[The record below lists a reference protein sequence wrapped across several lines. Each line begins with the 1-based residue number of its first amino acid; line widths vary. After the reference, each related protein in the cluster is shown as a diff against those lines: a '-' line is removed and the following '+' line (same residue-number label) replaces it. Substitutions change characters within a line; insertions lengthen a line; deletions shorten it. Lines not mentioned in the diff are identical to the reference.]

1 MACCLH
7 TRRHSSWSP
16 DDEGDHQHNTTGSEG
31 GNAGEG
37 TPPPKRKGKFS
48 TLGKIFKPWKW
59 RKKKSS
65 EKFKETS
72 EVLERK
78 MSMRRPRQE
87 LIEQG
92 VLKELPEN
100 AEKSGANCALQQKA
114 LKVIHWMLWR
124 PIYLREVD
132 EAHGP
137 KQPYVKNGH
146 TLPVGVSGGGGNR
159 GLEPIRSNVE
169 SELRLNQPWLSQ
181 PEDRRIRAPSDG
193 ERRGAMG
200 VRATGQDEGRRG
212 GRSSADEW
220 KPNLSWQVE
229 EPRRGGRGDERR
241 PGLTKAP
248 SEDCRRTRPEPEW
261 KPTLPRHS
269 STEEGRGR
277 RESDSGH
284 YVPDPEAMRD
294 TLREPL
300 PPKQSI
306 LPPPKWLMS
315 STPEPGM
322 EGSPRTPV
330 HSPATSFSSSS
341 ASSSSPPSS
350 AASAAGKPLRTVQSA
365 GSNTQASSGAPLT
378 PSIQSSSAGSAPN
391 QPVKQ
396 PPLPPPK
403 PVNRT
408 TNPAMLASTLH
419 GGDPFPLYWSCWKR
433 EGDYDVYLSLPVYLC
448 RRAGG
453 VRAAELNQ
461 VTGGAH
467 LGPAKPSPPMPP
479 KRTTPVTKR
488 NTEDS
493 SLPISLTSM
502 LSPEDRANIPGGF
515 PLHLPPPSPPLPTHI
530 PPSPPRG
537 HTHHLLHQHSYPHPL
552 PQPLPVHFD
561 PPSPLEEAPAR
572 QAPVPLHIMIQ
583 RALTSPGPALPHPDG
598 SQRAHSLLFETPP
611 EYQGAR
617 PLPVTIQPL
626 KISEDDYSD
635 EEEEEEEEEEE
646 DEEEE
651 DDEEEEEDEEDVDED
666 EDMPLPEHLPLPQSQ
681 PELEPRSR
689 RCLVGDLNVSMIP
702 EGPDSSEGEE
712 GDEDQH
718 AEESDSDGP
727 VLYKD
732 DESDEDEE
740 DDSPP
745 SALASR
751 VKRKDT
757 LALKLSS
764 RPSAPDRQAPERTG
778 RVEHMG
784 LSWQSKEQWEA
795 IRTQIG
801 TALTRRLSQR
811 PTAEELE
818 QRNILQPKNEADR
831 QAEVREIKRRL
842 TRKLSQRPTVAE
854 LQARKIL
861 RFHEY
866 VEVTHAQDY
875 DRRADKPWTKL
886 TPADK
891 AAIRKELNE
900 FKSSEMEVHE
910 ESRIYTR

>member
-1 MACCLH
+1 MGQSFSLDTAAQNFSTH
-7 TRRHSSWSP
+7 N

-277 RESDSGH
+277 R
-284 YVPDPEAMRD
+284 
-294 TLREPL
+294 
-300 PPKQSI
+300 
-306 LPPPKWLMS
+306 
-315 STPEPGM
+315 
-322 EGSPRTPV
+322 
-330 HSPATSFSSSS
+330 
-341 ASSSSPPSS
+341 
-350 AASAAGKPLRTVQSA
+350 
-365 GSNTQASSGAPLT
+365 
-378 PSIQSSSAGSAPN
+378 
-391 QPVKQ
+391 
-396 PPLPPPK
+396 
-403 PVNRT
+403 
-408 TNPAMLASTLH
+408 
-419 GGDPFPLYWSCWKR
+419 
-433 EGDYDVYLSLPVYLC
+433 
-448 RRAGG
+448 
-453 VRAAELNQ
+453 AELNQ

-488 NTEDS
+488 NTEDC

-635 EEEEEEEEEEE
+635 EEEEEEE
-646 DEEEE
+646 EEEE

-910 ESRIYTR
+910 ESRIYTRFHRP

>member
-1 MACCLH
+1 MNLN
-7 TRRHSSWSP
+7 RRTQES
-16 DDEGDHQHNTTGSEG
+16 DHQHTTTGSEG
-31 GNAGEG
+31 GNVGDG
-37 TPPPKRKGKFS
+37 TPAPKRKGKLA
-48 TLGKIFKPWKW
+48 TLGKIFRPWKW

-78 MSMRRPRQE
+78 ISMRRPRQE

-100 AEKSGANCALQQKA
+100 ET
-114 LKVIHWMLWR
+114 
-124 PIYLREVD
+124 D

-137 KQPYVKNGH
+137 KPPYVKNGH
-146 TLPVGVSGGGGNR
+146 TLPVAGCSGSGSR
-159 GLEPIRSNVE
+159 GLETIRPPSE
-169 SELRLNQPWLSQ
+169 SEFRVNQAWLPQ
-181 PEDRRIRAPSDG
+181 PEDRRVRAPSDG
-193 ERRGAMG
+193 ERRGAPA
-200 VRATGQDEGRRG
+200 VRTSCQDEGRRG
-212 GRSSADEW
+212 GRAGGDEW
-220 KPNLSWQVE
+220 KVNLGWQVE
-229 EPRRGGRGDERR
+229 EARRGGRVYGDLDKR

-248 SEDCRRTRPEPEW
+248 SEDGRRTRPEADW

-269 STEEGRGR
+269 SAEEGRGR
-277 RESDSGH
+277 RESDSSH
-284 YVPDPEAMRD
+284 YVPDLEVLRD

-306 LPPPKWLMS
+306 QPPKWLMS
-315 STPEPGM
+315 TTPEPGM
-322 EGSPRTPV
+322 ESSPRTPI
-330 HSPATSFSSSS
+330 HSPASYSSSS
-341 ASSSSPPSS
+341 PASSSSPPSLAASGTGRPPRSS
-350 AASAAGKPLRTVQSA
+350 AASGANVSASTGVPL
-365 GSNTQASSGAPLT
+365 P
-378 PSIQSSSAGSAPN
+378 SSSATGLT
-391 QPVKQ
+391 QHIKQ

-403 PVNRT
+403 PLNRT
-408 TNPAMLASTLH
+408 TNPAML
-419 GGDPFPLYWSCWKR
+419 GGTNL
-433 EGDYDVYLSLPVYLC
+433 V
-448 RRAGG
+448 
-453 VRAAELNQ
+453 
-461 VTGGAH
+461 
-467 LGPAKPSPPMPP
+467 PAKPSPPMPP

-488 NTEDS
+488 NVEDSTLPIS
-493 SLPISLTSM
+493 SLPSV

-515 PLHLPPPSPPLPTHI
+515 PLPPPPPSPPLPTHI

-537 HTHHLLHQHSYPHPL
+537 HAHHLLHQHSYPHPL

-561 PPSPLEEAPAR
+561 PPSPLEESPAR
-572 QAPVPLHIMIQ
+572 Q
-583 RALTSPGPALPHPDG
+583 
-598 SQRAHSLLFETPP
+598 
-611 EYQGAR
+611 
-617 PLPVTIQPL
+617 
-626 KISEDDYSD
+626 
-635 EEEEEEEEEEE
+635 
-646 DEEEE
+646 EE
-651 DDEEEEEDEEDVDED
+651 DDEEEDDDDDDE
-666 EDMPLPEHLPLPQSQ
+666 PPPQHLPAPQIQ

-689 RCLVGDLNVSMIP
+689 RCLVGDLAITVVP
-702 EGPDSSEGEE
+702 EAPDSSEEEEGEE
-712 GDEDQH
+712 DQQ

-732 DESDEDEE
+732 EESDEDEE
-740 DDSPP
+740 DEGPP

-764 RPSAPDRQAPERTG
+764 RPSAPDRQAPERPARGEPT
-778 RVEHMG
+778 G

-866 VEVTHAQDY
+866 VEVTLAQDY

-910 ESRIYTR
+910 ESRIYTRFHRP

>member
-1 MACCLH
+1 MEN
-7 TRRHSSWSP
+7 R
-16 DDEGDHQHNTTGSEG
+16 DDEGEHQHSTMGSEG
-31 GNAGEG
+31 GTAGDG

-92 VLKELPEN
+92 VLKELSDNE
-100 AEKSGANCALQQKA
+100 SG
-114 LKVIHWMLWR
+114 
-124 PIYLREVD
+124 
-132 EAHGP
+132 EAHGH
-137 KQPYVKNGH
+137 KMHYVKNGH
-146 TLPVGVSGGGGNR
+146 TLPVGVGGGL
-159 GLEPIRSNVE
+159 GLEQVHSPTE
-169 SELRLNQPWLSQ
+169 SEFRVNPVWLPQ
-181 PEDRRIRAPSDG
+181 HDDRRGRAPSDG
-193 ERRGAMG
+193 DHRGALG
-200 VRATGQDEGRRG
+200 LRASNQDEGRRSG
-212 GRSSADEW
+212 WSVGTEDW
-220 KPNLSWQVE
+220 KSNLAWQGDDI
-229 EPRRGGRGDERR
+229 RRGGRPHAEMDKR
-241 PGLTKAP
+241 PGLMKAP
-248 SEDCRRTRPEPEW
+248 SEDGRRTRPESDW

-269 STEEGRGR
+269 SVEEGRGR
-277 RESDSGH
+277 QESDSSQ
-284 YVPDPEAMRD
+284 YVSNSELLRD

-300 PPKQSI
+300 PPKQSVM
-306 LPPPKWLMS
+306 PPKWLMTS
-315 STPEPGM
+315 APEPGVD
-322 EGSPRTPV
+322 SLPRTPV
-330 HSPATSFSSSS
+330 HNPAAGFSSSS
-341 ASSSSPPSS
+341 ASSNSSSSS
-350 AASAAGKPLRTVQSA
+350 AVSTAGKPLRNVSSA
-365 GSNTQASSGAPLT
+365 GANTQVSSGAHLT
-378 PSIQSSSAGSAPN
+378 TSSGPSSMGAVPTH
-391 QPVKQ
+391 PTKQ

-403 PVNRT
+403 PINRGN
-408 TNPAMLASTLH
+408 NPAMLAELSQ
-419 GGDPFPLYWSCWKR
+419 GGTNL
-433 EGDYDVYLSLPVYLC
+433 V
-448 RRAGG
+448 
-453 VRAAELNQ
+453 
-461 VTGGAH
+461 
-467 LGPAKPSPPMPP
+467 KPSPPMPP

-488 NTEDS
+488 NLEDSPLTIS
-493 SLPISLTSM
+493 SLPSI
-502 LSPEDRANIPGGF
+502 LSEDMRANIPGGYQL
-515 PLHLPPPSPPLPTHI
+515 PPPPPSPPLPTHI
-530 PPSPPRG
+530 PPSPPRA
-537 HTHHLLHQHSYPHPL
+537 HTHHLLHQHSYPYPL

-561 PPSPLEEAPAR
+561 PPSPPEDPPAR

-583 RALTSPGPALPHPDG
+583 RALSSPGPTHPHPDG

-611 EYQGAR
+611 EYQGGR

-626 KISEDDYSD
+626 KLDEDDYSD
-635 EEEEEEEEEEE
+635 EEEEEEE
-646 DEEEE
+646 DD
-651 DDEEEEEDEEDVDED
+651 DDEDHPPD
-666 EDMPLPEHLPLPQSQ
+666 HLASPHSQ

-689 RCLVGDLNVSMIP
+689 RCLVGDLSISVIP
-702 EGPDSSEGEE
+702 EGNNSSEEE
-712 GDEDQH
+712 EDEEDQQPDD
-718 AEESDSDGP
+718 SDSDGP

-732 DESDEDEE
+732 DESDEDE
-740 DDSPP
+740 DDDCPP

-764 RPSAPDRQAPERTG
+764 RPCAPDRQAPERQAK
-778 RVEHMG
+778 VEHTS

-801 TALTRRLSQR
+801 SALTRRLSQR

-818 QRNILQPKNEADR
+818 QRNILQPKNQADR

-842 TRKLSQRPTVAE
+842 TRKLSERPTVAE

-866 VEVTHAQDY
+866 VEVTCAQDY

-910 ESRIYTR
+910 ESRIYTRFHRP

>member
-1 MACCLH
+1 MGQTFPLETAPQNSCAHL
-7 TRRHSSWSP
+7 
-16 DDEGDHQHNTTGSEG
+16 DDEGDHQHSSTGSEG
-31 GNAGEG
+31 GTAGDA

-92 VLKELPEN
+92 VLKELPDN
-100 AEKSGANCALQQKA
+100 
-114 LKVIHWMLWR
+114 
-124 PIYLREVD
+124 
-132 EAHGP
+132 
-137 KQPYVKNGH
+137 
-146 TLPVGVSGGGGNR
+146 
-159 GLEPIRSNVE
+159 
-169 SELRLNQPWLSQ
+169 
-181 PEDRRIRAPSDG
+181 
-193 ERRGAMG
+193 
-200 VRATGQDEGRRG
+200 
-212 GRSSADEW
+212 
-220 KPNLSWQVE
+220 
-229 EPRRGGRGDERR
+229 
-241 PGLTKAP
+241 
-248 SEDCRRTRPEPEW
+248 
-261 KPTLPRHS
+261 
-269 STEEGRGR
+269 GR
-277 RESDSGH
+277 REKRVCVRLYFLNHILYQEVCTLKRNLAKALFGDNKRRKMTSLSPAGFFCVCAPVHRNTQESDSSQ
-284 YVPDPEAMRD
+284 YVSNSEVLRD

-300 PPKQSI
+300 PPKQSVM
-306 LPPPKWLMS
+306 PPKWLMT
-315 STPEPGM
+315 STPEPGAD
-322 EGSPRTPV
+322 SLPRTPV
-330 HSPATSFSSSS
+330 HNPAAAFSSSS
-341 ASSSSPPSS
+341 ASSNSSSSS
-350 AASAAGKPLRTVQSA
+350 AVSTAGKPLRNVSSA
-365 GSNTQASSGAPLT
+365 GANTQASSRAPLT
-378 PSIQSSSAGSAPN
+378 TSSAPSSMGNVPA
-391 QPVKQ
+391 QPTKQ

-403 PVNRT
+403 PINRSN
-408 TNPAMLASTLH
+408 NPTMLAELTQ
-419 GGDPFPLYWSCWKR
+419 
-433 EGDYDVYLSLPVYLC
+433 
-448 RRAGG
+448 GG
-453 VRAAELNQ
+453 VNL
-461 VTGGAH
+461 V
-467 LGPAKPSPPMPP
+467 PAKPSPPMPP

-488 NTEDS
+488 NAEDSPLTIS
-493 SLPISLTSM
+493 SLPSI
-502 LSPEDRANIPGGF
+502 LSEDMRANIPGGYQLPPPPPSLCLLF
-515 PLHLPPPSPPLPTHI
+515 LVHLQNGQPELAQGGTNLVLAKPSPPMPPKRTTPVTKRNAEDSPLTISSLPSILSEDMRANIPGGYQLPPPPPSPPLPTHI
-530 PPSPPRG
+530 PPSPPRA
-537 HTHHLLHQHSYPHPL
+537 HTHHLLHQHSYPYPL

-561 PPSPLEEAPAR
+561 PPSPPEEPPAR

-583 RALTSPGPALPHPDG
+583 RALSSPGPALPHPDG

-611 EYQGAR
+611 EYQVSR

-626 KISEDDYSD
+626 KLDEDDYSD
-635 EEEEEEEEEEE
+635 EEEEEEE
-646 DEEEE
+646 DDDD
-651 DDEEEEEDEEDVDED
+651 DDEEPPPD
-666 EDMPLPEHLPLPQSQ
+666 HLPSPQSQ

-689 RCLVGDLNVSMIP
+689 RCLVGDLSISIIP
-702 EGPDSSEGEE
+702 EGNNSSEEE
-712 GDEDQH
+712 EDEEDQQP
-718 AEESDSDGP
+718 EESDSDGP

-732 DESDEDEE
+732 DDSDEDED

-764 RPSAPDRQAPERTG
+764 RPSAPDRQAPERQA
-778 RVEHMG
+778 RVEHTG

-866 VEVTHAQDY
+866 VEVTCAQDY

-910 ESRIYTR
+910 ESRIYTRFHRP

>member
-1 MACCLH
+1 MGQAFILETAPQNSCAHL
-7 TRRHSSWSP
+7 
-16 DDEGDHQHNTTGSEG
+16 DEGDHQHSTTGSEG
-31 GNAGEG
+31 GTPGDG

-65 EKFKETS
+65 EKFQETS

-100 AEKSGANCALQQKA
+100 
-114 LKVIHWMLWR
+114 V
-124 PIYLREVD
+124 
-132 EAHGP
+132 EAHSH
-137 KQPYVKNGH
+137 KMPYVKNGH
-146 TLPVGVSGGGGNR
+146 TLPIGGGGIGG
-159 GLEPIRSNVE
+159 GLEQIHSPSE
-169 SELRLNQPWLSQ
+169 SEFRVNPVWLPQPD
-181 PEDRRIRAPSDG
+181 DRRGRTPSDG
-193 ERRGAMG
+193 DHRGALG
-200 VRATGQDEGRRG
+200 LRVSTQDENREARRSGWSSGTEDWKSNMAWHGDDGRRG
-212 GRSSADEW
+212 GRLHPDLD
-220 KPNLSWQVE
+220 K
-229 EPRRGGRGDERR
+229 R
-241 PGLTKAP
+241 PGLMKAP
-248 SEDCRRTRPEPEW
+248 SEDGRRTRPESDW

-269 STEEGRGR
+269 SVEEGRGR
-277 RESDSGH
+277 RESETGP
-284 YVPDPEAMRD
+284 YVPNSEVLRD

-306 LPPPKWLMS
+306 MPPKWLMT
-315 STPEPGM
+315 STPEPGAD
-322 EGSPRTPV
+322 SLPRTPV
-330 HSPATSFSSSS
+330 HNPAAAFSSSS
-341 ASSSSPPSS
+341 ASSNSSSSS
-350 AASAAGKPLRTVQSA
+350 AVSTAGKTLRTV
-365 GSNTQASSGAPLT
+365 
-378 PSIQSSSAGSAPN
+378 SSAGASTQGAVPLTTSSAPSSMSN
-391 QPVKQ
+391 APMQPPKQ

-403 PVNRT
+403 PINRT
-408 TNPAMLASTLH
+408 NNPAILASTLH
-419 GGDPFPLYWSCWKR
+419 GGDGSEFPLYWSSWNR

-453 VRAAELNQ
+453 MRTAELSQ
-461 VTGGAH
+461 GGTS
-467 LGPAKPSPPMPP
+467 LVPAKPSPPMPP

-488 NTEDS
+488 NPDDSPLTIS
-493 SLPISLTSM
+493 SLPSI
-502 LSPEDRANIPGGF
+502 LSEDLRANIPGGYQLL
-515 PLHLPPPSPPLPTHI
+515 PPPPSPPLPTHI
-530 PPSPPRG
+530 PPSPPRA
-537 HTHHLLHQHSYPHPL
+537 HTHHLLHQHSYPYPL

-561 PPSPLEEAPAR
+561 PPSPPEEPPTR

-583 RALTSPGPALPHPDG
+583 RALSSPGHSLPHPDG

-611 EYQGAR
+611 EYQGNR

-626 KISEDDYSD
+626 RLDEDDYSD
-635 EEEEEEEEEEE
+635 E
-646 DEEEE
+646 DEEE
-651 DDEEEEEDEEDVDED
+651 DDDEEDD
-666 EDMPLPEHLPLPQSQ
+666 HLPSPQSQ

-689 RCLVGDLNVSMIP
+689 RCLVGDLSVSIIP
-702 EGPDSSEGEE
+702 EGNNSSEEE
-712 GDEDQH
+712 EDEEDQQP
-718 AEESDSDGP
+718 EESDSDGP

-732 DESDEDEE
+732 DDESDEDE
-740 DDSPP
+740 DDTPP

-757 LALKLSS
+757 LALKLSG
-764 RPSAPDRQAPERTG
+764 RPSAPDRQAPARQA
-778 RVEHMG
+778 RAEHTG

-866 VEVTHAQDY
+866 VEVTCAQDY

-910 ESRIYTR
+910 ESRIYTRFHRP